1 MPTHLPAA
9 PGSLFAGHDGLPVC
23 GVHSHDHRLCAGG
36 AGEAGAEVPRGAQ
49 DCQGGWVGG
58 GRACCGRV
66 VARLGAGGGWVVA
79 WACCD
84 PVVATVPGGGAREA
98 AAEVPSKCVCTGN
111 SLPRLNSCRP
121 GQPSPQYSLPQ
132 PMRSFS
138 SCPGQSACSLQDPR
152 IERLPCTHKGTYA
165 DDCICERVK
174 QHRCYIVATCDRDL
188 RRWAAQRSIAQRS
201 AAQRGWSCSGTG
213 QCSKQGLMAV

>member
-1 MPTHLPAA
+1 MVAGPAVVELWPGWVLAVGGWWPGPAA
-9 PGSLFAGHDGLPVC
+9 TQLWPRCLAVEPE
-23 GVHSHDHRLCAGG
+23 RLRQKC
-36 AGEAGAEVPRGAQ
+36 
-49 DCQGGWVGG
+49 
-58 GRACCGRV
+58 RV
-66 VARLGAGGGWVVA
+66 SPKTA
-79 WACCD
+79 
-84 PVVATVPGGGAREA
+84 
-98 AAEVPSKCVCTGN
+98 KCVCTRN
-111 SLPRLNSCRP
+111 TLPRLNSCRP
-121 GQPSPQYSLPQ
+121 GQPSPHYSLPQ

-152 IERLPCTHKGTYA
+152 SERLPCTHKGTYA

-188 RRWAAQRSIAQRS
+188 RRWAAQRSIAQRC